1 MKTKNAKEAKK
12 HFEKL
17 CELVAKNPSPI
28 FKMSKE
34 DVIKTLRETREKL
47 WEEKVAHHH

>member
-1 MKTKNAKEAKK
+1 MKTKKIKEAKK
-12 HFEKL
+12 HLEKL
-17 CELVAKNPSPI
+17 REIIAKNPSPI

-34 DVIKTLRETREKL
+34 DVIKTLRETRKKL